1 MDDDLSFA
9 RIFIDFLVFIDHFH
23 SILNKDRQPLM
34 VTSLS
39 V

>member
-9 RIFIDFLVFIDHFH
+9 RIFIDFLVFIDYFH
-23 SILNKDRQPLM
+23 SILNKDRRSMM